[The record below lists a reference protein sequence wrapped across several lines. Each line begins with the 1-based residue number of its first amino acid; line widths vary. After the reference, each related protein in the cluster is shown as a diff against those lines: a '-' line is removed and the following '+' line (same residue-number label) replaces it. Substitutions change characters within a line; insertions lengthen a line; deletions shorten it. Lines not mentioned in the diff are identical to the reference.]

1 MRMAIEFGCED
12 GEPSTMKL
20 TLEPASGG
28 DLRATAGASGVVE
41 QVKMRSAGRRW
52 STREVAATVMK
63 DLLAAVGPGGP
74 GTFRF
79 VTDNSAGLA
88 DLEAL
93 VAAREAGGKPAP
105 ETIAKVADALGV
117 PVDDERL
124 ARLLAGFEIVIV
136 DARDV
141 ETEVEEAIARM
152 LAPGQ
157 DASEKRHALTSR
169 LLVAA
174 KNGETLGAADL
185 MAMIHPEAL
194 LRLTHAN
201 TLASSLAARLGRDC
215 RALGYERSRQA
226 RDRRV
231 VPEGALHVLSGES
244 GQGKTWS
251 ACHCAHSLADEGEAV
266 IVVGGATDFDGLAR
280 VVAERVAAG
289 AYERPPSIP
298 AMAARLRPSL
308 SGPDGHWLT
317 VFVDDVQDRRFAA
330 SLAASDWGERGV
342 RLVVTCQ
349 PRIAGVFEDADA
361 DATIEEVGDFTS
373 AELRR
378 HLALHGRA
386 APLETMP
393 DDVLELLLKPVHAK
407 MFVQLPERDGWVGE
421 TEYELFAAYWRFAT
435 TRSRDQ
441 RDHPSDAVALL
452 ELVATAL
459 EDSPGYPF
467 TAGIRRRV
475 GMDDAA
481 VVRLEQV
488 GLVRSTS
495 DAGLVFSTDRMLN
508 WAVAE
513 RLASQVVAGELDAAT
528 CEQTVEGLDEIAA
541 DGDPDL
547 GRRLG
552 YVLHDLLWILAS
564 EGRSVAV
571 ADILWSR
578 LERRPHDLREN
589 ETWRRGI
596 GSIGV
601 GMLPALEI
609 LASRLADD
617 EHHDVSFR
625 MPLALVAIAEGN
637 PDTVARSVGRLIG
650 SESELAVG
658 IGLRTAA
665 RTPCPQVVYVLW
677 ALHLERDR
685 RFDEADREGEDVR
698 DRGELMHMRDLS
710 SKAVRRAVSR
720 APEWLDGKLEAADEP
735 FELDSLVWML
745 VDEDCLGDAVAGGLW
760 AKHRERIVERLPSH
774 SKALI
779 AAVGHFGD
787 AAHASLLETVPLGR
801 DDWMSSRI
809 LRTRAL
815 VDPVAALRQ
824 IRADQEEH
832 GWGAAAWWLPE
843 LVHSHPGEVSEAVRE
858 RSSRGENELT
868 DLALHYAGFPELMD
882 EATLERVLDLT
893 EQAVVAFVEEEGAH
907 ERLGRLS
914 HPLRLLSALTSPRQ
928 IAQLSARAGGGLER
942 ALVQLATSRRG
953 RTSRTRDH
961 EGGELERVLA
971 AIDGEGYAQ
980 LAVAELSREDRF
992 GREDG
997 YLAALWTEDGPVRD
1011 ALAATSETDPDGYRR
1026 VVRMHALA
1034 VHRLDGPLEEMV
1046 RAGAPIYVDA
1056 AESRKAAGR
1065 PLGGLRERIR
1075 TLLDGDED
1083 DVLTALRLVGF
1094 LRDADDA
1101 REMLPDLIEAAGGVD
1116 VGNTLVASLNA
1127 LGLYDPAILEACV
1140 ATLDGG
1146 TGEGAQFVA
1155 TYLARHGDRDARAA
1169 VCDWLDQL
1177 DLGTWSS
1184 SNHAF
1189 LEPLLGHEDSR
1200 SAVVA
1205 LLRRS
1210 REAGHLLVRGDWRRI
1225 LADEGDERASTELVR
1240 SAYRSPRFGAWETA
1254 QGILHLSE
1262 QDRDEAFFAARRLL
1276 ARHGSSEAVDLL
1288 LHIDPEAATSLL
1300 VERFRTSG
1308 AATRQEIARRLR
1320 VRARDLTCARLDELA
1335 ASDVLDDRT
1344 LAAELAGWMPPSRT
1358 FAWLSDFADDP
1369 STTLRKA
1376 SRAATARRARED
1388 DAISHVEAWEH
1399 SSKPLR
1405 WVKLHSIFES
1415 VDPFFLW
1422 QRDDPASIVAMLEA
1436 SPHEFLVEARRIS
1449 SKVEKKLDDE
1459 ARKADRDR

>member
-1 MRMAIEFGCED
+1 MAIEFGCED

-650 SESELAVG
+650 SPRSTRSVSTIPRYWRPASRRWTEGPGRGRSSSPPISHGTATG
-658 IGLRTAA
+658 TRAPPCAIGWTSSTSGPGRA
-665 RTPCPQVVYVLW
+665 RTT
-677 ALHLERDR
+677 
-685 RFDEADREGEDVR
+685 
-698 DRGELMHMRDLS
+698 LS
-710 SKAVRRAVSR
+710 SNLSSATRTVGRRWSR
-720 APEWLDGKLEAADEP
+720 SFGGPARPGTSSSGATGDG
-735 FELDSLVWML
+735 
-745 VDEDCLGDAVAGGLW
+745 
-760 AKHRERIVERLPSH
+760 
-774 SKALI
+774 
-779 AAVGHFGD
+779 
-787 AAHASLLETVPLGR
+787 
-801 DDWMSSRI
+801 SS
-809 LRTRAL
+809 RTRATSGHR
-815 VDPVAALRQ
+815 PSSCAPPTAPHASGPGRPR
-824 IRADQEEH
+824 RASYISRSRI
-832 GWGAAAWWLPE
+832 ATRP
-843 LVHSHPGEVSEAVRE
+843 
-858 RSSRGENELT
+858 SSRLGGSWLGT
-868 DLALHYAGFPELMD
+868 VRPRRSTSCCTSIRKRRLACWSNASAP
-882 EATLERVLDLT
+882 RVPPRGRRSP
-893 EQAVVAFVEEEGAH
+893 GAS
-907 ERLGRLS
+907 G
-914 HPLRLLSALTSPRQ
+914 SAL
-928 IAQLSARAGGGLER
+928 
-942 ALVQLATSRRG
+942 AT
-953 RTSRTRDH
+953 
-961 EGGELERVLA
+961 
-971 AIDGEGYAQ
+971 
-980 LAVAELSREDRF
+980 
-992 GREDG
+992 
-997 YLAALWTEDGPVRD
+997 
-1011 ALAATSETDPDGYRR
+1011 
-1026 VVRMHALA
+1026 
-1034 VHRLDGPLEEMV
+1034 
-1046 RAGAPIYVDA
+1046 
-1056 AESRKAAGR
+1056 
-1065 PLGGLRERIR
+1065 
-1075 TLLDGDED
+1075 
-1083 DVLTALRLVGF
+1083 
-1094 LRDADDA
+1094 
-1101 REMLPDLIEAAGGVD
+1101 
-1116 VGNTLVASLNA
+1116 
-1127 LGLYDPAILEACV
+1127 
-1140 ATLDGG
+1140 
-1146 TGEGAQFVA
+1146 
-1155 TYLARHGDRDARAA
+1155 
-1169 VCDWLDQL
+1169 
-1177 DLGTWSS
+1177 
-1184 SNHAF
+1184 
-1189 LEPLLGHEDSR
+1189 
-1200 SAVVA
+1200 
-1205 LLRRS
+1205 
-1210 REAGHLLVRGDWRRI
+1210 
-1225 LADEGDERASTELVR
+1225 
-1240 SAYRSPRFGAWETA
+1240 
-1254 QGILHLSE
+1254 
-1262 QDRDEAFFAARRLL
+1262 
-1276 ARHGSSEAVDLL
+1276 
-1288 LHIDPEAATSLL
+1288 
-1300 VERFRTSG
+1300 
-1308 AATRQEIARRLR
+1308 
-1320 VRARDLTCARLDELA
+1320 
-1335 ASDVLDDRT
+1335 
-1344 LAAELAGWMPPSRT
+1344 
-1358 FAWLSDFADDP
+1358 
-1369 STTLRKA
+1369 
-1376 SRAATARRARED
+1376 
-1388 DAISHVEAWEH
+1388 
-1399 SSKPLR
+1399 
-1405 WVKLHSIFES
+1405 
-1415 VDPFFLW
+1415 
-1422 QRDDPASIVAMLEA
+1422 
-1436 SPHEFLVEARRIS
+1436 
-1449 SKVEKKLDDE
+1449 
-1459 ARKADRDR
+1459 